1 MAKTSKKTTKTN
13 KKNKLYLKKSARW
26 TIAGLMLAT
35 AIIIALIPVQNGGVQ
50 ATTST
55 PNSTP
60 SSDGL
65 CDNNKHGIVDAKVDA
80 GDDVAEKAFPYKESF
95 TIGSTRYNV
104 IDMSGMPHEETVP
117 VPIFD
122 ITKGDQ
128 ADYKYIKKYIG
139 GGSSPYMPT
148 AGINLQNSVC
158 INLSTEFNN
167 NFSKTS
173 SDPNIYDY
181 KDGDADVINHMKAG
195 TYTYYTEQRIDRS
208 ENGQNYNYFI
218 ITEVEHEVKG
228 HNDDSTGSFVFDSDD
243 AVEGTQK
250 TKYCTKDSSASALDG
265 IKNIAFIGDDAFTGE
280 GSITSITIPDAI
292 TKIGERAFKD
302 CANITTVNIGSK
314 CESIGDEAFSGC
326 SALRNINIEDGSLNK
341 IGDCAFY
348 GCTGLTDFIFPHT
361 ASIEVGS
368 GAFAECTSLSNFDFS
383 NAGSDIKL
391 GCNVFADDTALNKIS
406 LVGLDNNTGVST
418 IKSHTST
425 GESCGTFNNCQNLE
439 YAVFPKN
446 YSESLPTGTFAGCK
460 KLGYVEFLNG
470 AASIEDEDEF
480 SDELINGRFY
490 IWGPDDECNIKNYAA
505 TVGATYRSS
514 VPPDTDIDNYEL
526 RRNGYKYDFTIGED
540 GNATITRIS
549 VYDDSIAGD
558 TLTIPH
564 TIGGFNIKS
573 IGDNACSTLSKP
585 AHVLIPDSV
594 DYIGNAAFFNMPN
607 LQDVEFVHNI
617 DPITNESIPASTN
630 MTIGNSCF
638 ANNPKLTKISLRT
651 YDNVNGTINDPVITE
666 LGDKAFFTGSDSLT
680 IHGRM
685 DPTYKPY
692 LYAINPENRVNPTQ
706 AGYITYETQIP
717 DLLVCKYDPTVDDG
731 NGGVSLISYPTYNTP
746 ATVNGANKTVQD
758 IINEYNADPMA
769 ATDIMRATKDC
780 FEKIIIPEGITTI
793 ENANSG
799 NMFKNLDGTTEVI
812 LGSVQKIPDNAFSSD
827 KDNPG
832 DLMAVTFLSDVIDT
846 GVAPF
851 ENSSNV
857 SVVSYYGDST
867 AQGYDAATPENP
879 YFWMEEGI
887 IYSYD
892 GTDTTLVECL
902 PSKGSNNDK
911 VVSPRSDITK
921 IEDNA
926 FYNCNKITEVLM
938 GECNEIETIP
948 ENCFAD
954 CDILRKVVLPESC
967 DQVMRAAFAGCR
979 DYMEVVMPSIEYDI
993 DDKAFED
1000 PSVPIKTLEPKIF
1013 SYEDSAAIKYAKR
1026 MGYDYEFLDNN
1037 IVATFY
1043 NIDGTIIESVRLTSP
1058 GTPKKPTT
1066 DPAHPSGNT
1075 KYKFIGWSP
1084 EITEISVSTAYVAQ
1098 YEDTEASSSTS
1109 GSSSSGSGSSTGS
1122 GSSSGS
1128 GSSGSGSS
1136 SSSTNKSSSSSS
1148 SSTNKSSSGSSTY
1161 NRPVVI
1167 SGAPTPVVQP
1177 GSANSSAS
1185 GGAASSSPSGSNVTT
1200 GNTNVVSTAPGLS
1213 NNGKMSATVN
1223 GSSDNY
1229 VIKLTETAE
1238 ADECAKQALSAA
1250 FGSLDNI
1257 RYMPFDIS
1265 LYDSTGTQKIS
1276 PVPEGVTVSV
1286 TMPIPDSLQVYG
1298 GNNKVASTVG
1308 GTLESIKPR
1317 FTVIDG
1323 VPCMNF
1329 TVSHLSPYVIYVD
1342 TANLTASGTLDATPK
1357 TGDPIHPKWFLC
1369 IGLTAISIFLFL
1381 KRDKD
1386 TLRAA

>member
-1 MAKTSKKTTKTN
+1 
-13 KKNKLYLKKSARW
+13 
-26 TIAGLMLAT
+26 
-35 AIIIALIPVQNGGVQ
+35 
-50 ATTST
+50 
-55 PNSTP
+55 
-60 SSDGL
+60 
-65 CDNNKHGIVDAKVDA
+65 
-80 GDDVAEKAFPYKESF
+80 
-95 TIGSTRYNV
+95 
-104 IDMSGMPHEETVP
+104 
-117 VPIFD
+117 
-122 ITKGDQ
+122 
-128 ADYKYIKKYIG
+128 
-139 GGSSPYMPT
+139 
-148 AGINLQNSVC
+148 
-158 INLSTEFNN
+158 
-167 NFSKTS
+167 
-173 SDPNIYDY
+173 
-181 KDGDADVINHMKAG
+181 
-195 TYTYYTEQRIDRS
+195 
-208 ENGQNYNYFI
+208 
-218 ITEVEHEVKG
+218 
-228 HNDDSTGSFVFDSDD
+228 
-243 AVEGTQK
+243 
-250 TKYCTKDSSASALDG
+250 
-265 IKNIAFIGDDAFTGE
+265 
-280 GSITSITIPDAI
+280 
-292 TKIGERAFKD
+292 
-302 CANITTVNIGSK
+302 
-314 CESIGDEAFSGC
+314 
-326 SALRNINIEDGSLNK
+326 
-341 IGDCAFY
+341 
-348 GCTGLTDFIFPHT
+348 
-361 ASIEVGS
+361 
-368 GAFAECTSLSNFDFS
+368 
-383 NAGSDIKL
+383 
-391 GCNVFADDTALNKIS
+391 
-406 LVGLDNNTGVST
+406 
-418 IKSHTST
+418 
-425 GESCGTFNNCQNLE
+425 
-439 YAVFPKN
+439 
-446 YSESLPTGTFAGCK
+446 
-460 KLGYVEFLNG
+460 
-470 AASIEDEDEF
+470 
-480 SDELINGRFY
+480 
-490 IWGPDDECNIKNYAA
+490 
-505 TVGATYRSS
+505 
-514 VPPDTDIDNYEL
+514 
-526 RRNGYKYDFTIGED
+526 
-540 GNATITRIS
+540 
-549 VYDDSIAGD
+549 
-558 TLTIPH
+558 
-564 TIGGFNIKS
+564 
-573 IGDNACSTLSKP
+573 
-585 AHVLIPDSV
+585 
-594 DYIGNAAFFNMPN
+594 
-607 LQDVEFVHNI
+607 
-617 DPITNESIPASTN
+617 

-731 NGGVSLISYPTYNTP
+731 NGGVSLISYPTYNTQ

-954 CDILRKVVLPESC
+954 CDNLRKVVLPESC

-993 DDKAFED
+993 DDKAFND
-1000 PSVPIKTLEPKIF
+1000 PSVSLETLEPKIF

>member
-1 MAKTSKKTTKTN
+1 
-13 KKNKLYLKKSARW
+13 
-26 TIAGLMLAT
+26 
-35 AIIIALIPVQNGGVQ
+35 
-50 ATTST
+50 
-55 PNSTP
+55 
-60 SSDGL
+60 
-65 CDNNKHGIVDAKVDA
+65 
-80 GDDVAEKAFPYKESF
+80 
-95 TIGSTRYNV
+95 
-104 IDMSGMPHEETVP
+104 
-117 VPIFD
+117 
-122 ITKGDQ
+122 
-128 ADYKYIKKYIG
+128 
-139 GGSSPYMPT
+139 
-148 AGINLQNSVC
+148 
-158 INLSTEFNN
+158 
-167 NFSKTS
+167 
-173 SDPNIYDY
+173 
-181 KDGDADVINHMKAG
+181 
-195 TYTYYTEQRIDRS
+195 
-208 ENGQNYNYFI
+208 
-218 ITEVEHEVKG
+218 
-228 HNDDSTGSFVFDSDD
+228 
-243 AVEGTQK
+243 
-250 TKYCTKDSSASALDG
+250 
-265 IKNIAFIGDDAFTGE
+265 
-280 GSITSITIPDAI
+280 
-292 TKIGERAFKD
+292 
-302 CANITTVNIGSK
+302 
-314 CESIGDEAFSGC
+314 
-326 SALRNINIEDGSLNK
+326 
-341 IGDCAFY
+341 
-348 GCTGLTDFIFPHT
+348 
-361 ASIEVGS
+361 
-368 GAFAECTSLSNFDFS
+368 
-383 NAGSDIKL
+383 
-391 GCNVFADDTALNKIS
+391 
-406 LVGLDNNTGVST
+406 
-418 IKSHTST
+418 
-425 GESCGTFNNCQNLE
+425 
-439 YAVFPKN
+439 
-446 YSESLPTGTFAGCK
+446 
-460 KLGYVEFLNG
+460 
-470 AASIEDEDEF
+470 
-480 SDELINGRFY
+480 
-490 IWGPDDECNIKNYAA
+490 
-505 TVGATYRSS
+505 
-514 VPPDTDIDNYEL
+514 
-526 RRNGYKYDFTIGED
+526 
-540 GNATITRIS
+540 
-549 VYDDSIAGD
+549 
-558 TLTIPH
+558 
-564 TIGGFNIKS
+564 
-573 IGDNACSTLSKP
+573 
-585 AHVLIPDSV
+585 
-594 DYIGNAAFFNMPN
+594 MPN

-717 DLLVCKYDPTVDDG
+717 DLLVCKYDPTVDGG
-731 NGGVSLISYPTYNTP
+731 NGGVSLISYPTYDTP
-746 ATVNGANKTVQD
+746 ATVNGANKTVQE

-954 CDILRKVVLPESC
+954 CDNLRKVVLPESC

-993 DDKAFED
+993 DDKAFND
-1000 PSVPIKTLEPKIF
+1000 PSVSLETLEPKIF

-1026 MGYDYEFLDNN
+1026 MGYDYELLDNN

-1066 DPAHPSGNT
+1066 DPVHPSGNT

-1128 GSSGSGSS
+1128 GSNGSGSS

>member
-13 KKNKLYLKKSARW
+13 KKNKLYLKKNARW

-55 PNSTP
+55 PNATP
-60 SSDGL
+60 SPSDL
-65 CDNNKHGIVDAKVDA
+65 CDKHGLVEAKVDA
-80 GDDVAEKAFPYKESF
+80 GSGDAKIAFPYKDSF
-95 TIGSTRYNV
+95 PIGSIRYNV
-104 IDMSGMPHEETVP
+104 IDMSGMPNNETVP
-117 VPIFD
+117 VPIFE
-122 ITKGDQ
+122 ITKGSQ
-128 ADYKYIKKYIG
+128 GEDYNYIKKYIG
-139 GGSSPYMPT
+139 GGANPYMPT

-158 INLSTEFNN
+158 INLSEDYNDIFNP
-167 NFSKTS
+167 TS
-173 SDPNIYDY
+173 DDASIYDY
-181 KDGDADVINHMKAG
+181 KDGNADVINLKKAG
-195 TYTYYTEQRIDRS
+195 TYKYYTEKHMIGN
-208 ENGQNYNYFI
+208 ENGRNYSYFI
-218 ITEVEHEVKG
+218 ITEEEHEVKG
-228 HNDDSTGSFVFDSDD
+228 NTDESGNFFDATDTAIEGSK
-243 AVEGTQK
+243 K
-250 TKYCTKDSSASALDG
+250 TYYCTKDTASDSTDG
-265 IKNIAFIGDDAFTGE
+265 IKHIAFIGDGAFENE
-280 GSITSITIPDAI
+280 GSITSIIIPNAI
-292 TKIGERAFKD
+292 TKIGERAFKN
-302 CANITTVNIGSK
+302 CANISTVTIGSK
-314 CESIGDEAFSGC
+314 CEVIGDEAFSGC
-326 SALRNINIEDGSLNK
+326 SALRNISIENGNLTQ

-361 ASIEVGS
+361 PPINVGS
-368 GAFAECTSLSNFDFS
+368 GAFAKCTSLSNFDFS

-406 LVGLDNNTGVST
+406 LVGSDNNNGVST
-418 IKSHTST
+418 INKHTSST
-425 GESCGTFNNCQNLE
+425 DDSCGIFNNCQNLE
-439 YAVFPKN
+439 YAVFPQS
-446 YSESLPTGTFAGCK
+446 YSESLPKGTFAGCK

-470 AASIEDEDEF
+470 AASIEDQDEF

-490 IWGPDDECNIKNYAA
+490 IWGPDEECNIKDYAA

-514 VPPDTDIDNYEL
+514 VPPDTNIDNYEL

-540 GNATITRIS
+540 GNATITKIS
-549 VYDDSIAGD
+549 VYNESVAGD

-573 IGDNACSTLSKP
+573 IGDNACSTLLKP

-607 LQDVEFVHNI
+607 LKDVEFVHNI

-638 ANNPKLTKISLRT
+638 ANNPNLTKISLRT

-731 NGGVSLISYPTYNTP
+731 NGGVSLISYPTYDTP
-746 ATVNGANKTVQD
+746 ATVNGTNKTVQD

-812 LGSVQKIPDNAFSSD
+812 LGSVQKIPDKAFSSD

-832 DLMAVTFLSDVIDT
+832 DLIAVTFLSDVIDT

-902 PSKGSNNDK
+902 PSKGNNNDRT
-911 VVSPRSDITK
+911 VTPRSDITK
-921 IEDNA
+921 IEDKA
-926 FYNCNKITEVLM
+926 FYNCNEIKNVIME
-938 GECNEIETIP
+938 ECNSIETIP
-948 ENCFAD
+948 EYCFAD
-954 CDILRKVVLPESC
+954 CDKLKNVILPESC
-967 DQVMRAAFAGCR
+967 YQVMRGAFAGCYETI
-979 DYMEVVMPSIEYDI
+979 DVYMPSIEYDI
-993 DDKAFED
+993 DDKAFND
-1000 PSVPIKTLEPKIF
+1000 PSLQLHTVTPTIH
-1013 SYEDSAAIKYAKR
+1013 SYKDSAAVRYAKR
-1026 MGYDYEFLDNN
+1026 MGYDWEPLDDN

-1066 DPAHPSGNT
+1066 DPVHPSGNT

>member
-1 MAKTSKKTTKTN
+1 
-13 KKNKLYLKKSARW
+13 
-26 TIAGLMLAT
+26 
-35 AIIIALIPVQNGGVQ
+35 
-50 ATTST
+50 
-55 PNSTP
+55 
-60 SSDGL
+60 
-65 CDNNKHGIVDAKVDA
+65 
-80 GDDVAEKAFPYKESF
+80 
-95 TIGSTRYNV
+95 
-104 IDMSGMPHEETVP
+104 
-117 VPIFD
+117 
-122 ITKGDQ
+122 
-128 ADYKYIKKYIG
+128 
-139 GGSSPYMPT
+139 MPT

-158 INLSTEFNN
+158 INLSETYNSNFTATSYDTSIYEHTE
-167 NFSKTS
+167 
-173 SDPNIYDY
+173 
-181 KDGDADVINHMKAG
+181 GEADVISKNRAG
-195 TYTYYTEQRIDRS
+195 TYTYYTEKLM
-208 ENGQNYNYFI
+208 NGSVDGKTYKYFI
-218 ITEVEHEVKG
+218 ITEEKHEVKG
-228 HNDDSTGSFVFDSDD
+228 NTDESGNLIDPTDTVI
-243 AVEGTQK
+243 EKK
-250 TKYCTKDSSASALDG
+250 TYYCTKDSDSDSTDG
-265 IKNIAFIGDDAFTGE
+265 IKHIAFIGDGAFENE
-280 GSITSITIPDAI
+280 GSITSIIIPDAI
-292 TKIGERAFKD
+292 TKIGERAFKN
-302 CANITTVNIGSK
+302 CANISTVTIGSK

-348 GCTGLTDFIFPHT
+348 GCTGLTDFKFPHT
-361 ASIEVGS
+361 AAIDVGS

-406 LVGLDNNTGVST
+406 LVGRDNNNGVSN
-418 IKSHTST
+418 IESHSSLT

-446 YSESLPTGTFAGCK
+446 YSESLPKGTFAGCK

-470 AASIEDEDEF
+470 DASIEDPNEF

-490 IWGPDDECNIKNYAA
+490 IWGPDEECNIKDYAA

-514 VPPDTDIDNYEL
+514 VPPDTNIDNYEL

-540 GNATITRIS
+540 GNATITQIS
-549 VYDDSIAGD
+549 VYDSNADD

-573 IGDNACSTLSKP
+573 IGDNACSTLSNPK
-585 AHVLIPDSV
+585 HVLIPDSV
-594 DYIGNAAFFNMPN
+594 DYIGNAAFFNMPY

-617 DPITNESIPASTN
+617 DPITNESIPASSN
-630 MTIGNSCF
+630 MSIGNNCF

-666 LGDKAFFTGSDSLT
+666 LGDKAFFTGSDLLT

-685 DPTYKPY
+685 DPAYKPY

-717 DLLVCKYDPTVDDG
+717 DLLVCKYDPTVDGG

-746 ATVNGANKTVQD
+746 ATVNGTITTVKD
-758 IINEYNADPMA
+758 IIDNYNADPMA

-812 LGSVQKIPDNAFSSD
+812 LGSVQKIPDKAFSSD

-879 YFWMEEGI
+879 YFWMEDGI

-911 VVSPRSDITK
+911 VVTPRSDITQ

-938 GECNEIETIP
+938 GECNGIETIP

-954 CDILRKVVLPESC
+954 CDNLRKIVLPESC
-967 DQVMRAAFAGCR
+967 DQVMRGAFAGCR

-1026 MGYDYEFLDNN
+1026 MGYDYELLDNN

-1066 DPAHPSGNT
+1066 DPVHPSGNT

>member
-13 KKNKLYLKKSARW
+13 KKNKLYLKKNARW

-35 AIIIALIPVQNGGVQ
+35 AIIIALIPVQNGGVH

-55 PNSTP
+55 PNVIPST
-60 SSDGL
+60 SDL
-65 CDNNKHGIVDAKVDA
+65 CDNHGLVDAKVYA
-80 GDDVAEKAFPYKESF
+80 GSDDVQKAFPFKESF

-122 ITKGDQ
+122 ITKGTQ

-139 GGSSPYMPT
+139 GGASPYMPT
-148 AGINLQNSVC
+148 AGINLQHSVC

-167 NFSKTS
+167 NFSMTS
-173 SDPNIYDY
+173 SDPNIYEH

-195 TYTYYTEQRIDRS
+195 RYTYYTEQRIERS

-326 SALRNINIEDGSLNK
+326 SALRNINIEDGSLQQ

-348 GCTGLTDFIFPHT
+348 GCTGLTDFKFPHT

-418 IKSHTST
+418 IKSHTLT
-425 GESCGTFNNCQNLE
+425 RESCGTFNNCQNLE

-446 YSESLPTGTFAGCK
+446 YSESLPKGTFAGCK

-470 AASIEDEDEF
+470 DASIEDQYEF

-490 IWGPDDECNIKNYAA
+490 IWGPDEECSIKDYAA

-514 VPPDTDIDNYEL
+514 VPPDTNIDNYEL

-607 LQDVEFVHNI
+607 LKDVEFVHNI

-731 NGGVSLISYPTYNTP
+731 NGGVSLISYPTYNTQ
-746 ATVNGANKTVQD
+746 ATVNGTNKTVQD

-954 CDILRKVVLPESC
+954 CDNLRKVVLPESC

-1026 MGYDYEFLDNN
+1026 MGYDYELLDNN

-1058 GTPKKPTT
+1058 GTPKKPET
-1066 DPAHPSGNT
+1066 DPVHPSGNA

-1128 GSSGSGSS
+1128 GSNGSGSS

-1148 SSTNKSSSGSSTY
+1148 SSTTKSSSGSSTY

-1357 TGDPIHPKWFLC
+1357 TADPIHPKWFLC

>member
-35 AIIIALIPVQNGGVQ
+35 AIIIALIPVQNGGVH

-55 PNSTP
+55 PNVIPST
-60 SSDGL
+60 SDL
-65 CDNNKHGIVDAKVDA
+65 CDNHGLVDAKVYA
-80 GDDVAEKAFPYKESF
+80 GSDDVQKAFPFKESF

-122 ITKGDQ
+122 ITKGTQ

-139 GGSSPYMPT
+139 GGASPYMPT
-148 AGINLQNSVC
+148 AGINLQHSVC

-167 NFSKTS
+167 NFSMTS
-173 SDPNIYDY
+173 SDPNIYEH

-195 TYTYYTEQRIDRS
+195 RYTYYTEQRIERS

-326 SALRNINIEDGSLNK
+326 SALRNINIEDGSLQQ

-348 GCTGLTDFIFPHT
+348 GCTGLTDFKFPHT

-418 IKSHTST
+418 IKSHTLT
-425 GESCGTFNNCQNLE
+425 RESCGTFNNCQNLE

-446 YSESLPTGTFAGCK
+446 YSESLPKGTFAGCK

-470 AASIEDEDEF
+470 DASIEDQYEF

-490 IWGPDDECNIKNYAA
+490 IWGPDEECSIKDYAA

-514 VPPDTDIDNYEL
+514 VPPDTNIDNYEL

-607 LQDVEFVHNI
+607 LKDVEFVHNI

-731 NGGVSLISYPTYNTP
+731 NGGVSLISYPTYNTQ
-746 ATVNGANKTVQD
+746 ATVNGTNKTVQD

-954 CDILRKVVLPESC
+954 CDNLRKVVLPESC

-1026 MGYDYEFLDNN
+1026 MGYDYELLDNN

-1058 GTPKKPTT
+1058 GTPKKPET
-1066 DPAHPSGNT
+1066 DPVHPSGNA

-1128 GSSGSGSS
+1128 GSNGSGSS

-1357 TGDPIHPKWFLC
+1357 TADPIHPKWFLC

>member
-13 KKNKLYLKKSARW
+13 KKNKLYLKKNARW

-35 AIIIALIPVQNGGVQ
+35 AIIIALIPVQNGGVH

-55 PNSTP
+55 PNVIPST
-60 SSDGL
+60 SDL
-65 CDNNKHGIVDAKVDA
+65 CDNHGLVDAKVYA
-80 GDDVAEKAFPYKESF
+80 GSDDVQKAFPFKESF

-122 ITKGDQ
+122 ITKGTQ

-139 GGSSPYMPT
+139 GGASPYMPT
-148 AGINLQNSVC
+148 AGINLQHSVC

-167 NFSKTS
+167 NFSMTS
-173 SDPNIYDY
+173 SDPNIYEH

-195 TYTYYTEQRIDRS
+195 RYTYYTEQRIERS

-243 AVEGTQK
+243 TVEGTQK

-348 GCTGLTDFIFPHT
+348 GCTGLTDFKFPHT
-361 ASIEVGS
+361 AAIDVGS

-406 LVGLDNNTGVST
+406 LVGRDNNTGVST

-425 GESCGTFNNCQNLE
+425 GGSCGTFNNCQNLE
-439 YAVFPKN
+439 YAVFPNN
-446 YSESLPTGTFAGCK
+446 YKDNLPTGTFAGCK

-470 AASIEDEDEF
+470 AASIEDPDEF

-585 AHVLIPDSV
+585 AHVLVPDSV

-731 NGGVSLISYPTYNTP
+731 NGGVSLISYPTYNTQ
-746 ATVNGANKTVQD
+746 ATVNGTNKTVQD

-812 LGSVQKIPDNAFSSD
+812 LGSVQKIPDKAFSSD

-867 AQGYDAATPENP
+867 TQGYDAATPENP

-954 CDILRKVVLPESC
+954 CDNLRKVVLPESC

-993 DDKAFED
+993 DDKAFND
-1000 PSVPIKTLEPKIF
+1000 PSVSLETLEPKIF

>member
-1 MAKTSKKTTKTN
+1 
-13 KKNKLYLKKSARW
+13 
-26 TIAGLMLAT
+26 
-35 AIIIALIPVQNGGVQ
+35 
-50 ATTST
+50 
-55 PNSTP
+55 
-60 SSDGL
+60 
-65 CDNNKHGIVDAKVDA
+65 
-80 GDDVAEKAFPYKESF
+80 
-95 TIGSTRYNV
+95 
-104 IDMSGMPHEETVP
+104 
-117 VPIFD
+117 
-122 ITKGDQ
+122 
-128 ADYKYIKKYIG
+128 
-139 GGSSPYMPT
+139 
-148 AGINLQNSVC
+148 
-158 INLSTEFNN
+158 
-167 NFSKTS
+167 
-173 SDPNIYDY
+173 
-181 KDGDADVINHMKAG
+181 
-195 TYTYYTEQRIDRS
+195 
-208 ENGQNYNYFI
+208 
-218 ITEVEHEVKG
+218 
-228 HNDDSTGSFVFDSDD
+228 
-243 AVEGTQK
+243 
-250 TKYCTKDSSASALDG
+250 
-265 IKNIAFIGDDAFTGE
+265 
-280 GSITSITIPDAI
+280 
-292 TKIGERAFKD
+292 
-302 CANITTVNIGSK
+302 
-314 CESIGDEAFSGC
+314 
-326 SALRNINIEDGSLNK
+326 
-341 IGDCAFY
+341 
-348 GCTGLTDFIFPHT
+348 
-361 ASIEVGS
+361 
-368 GAFAECTSLSNFDFS
+368 
-383 NAGSDIKL
+383 
-391 GCNVFADDTALNKIS
+391 
-406 LVGLDNNTGVST
+406 
-418 IKSHTST
+418 
-425 GESCGTFNNCQNLE
+425 
-439 YAVFPKN
+439 
-446 YSESLPTGTFAGCK
+446 
-460 KLGYVEFLNG
+460 
-470 AASIEDEDEF
+470 
-480 SDELINGRFY
+480 
-490 IWGPDDECNIKNYAA
+490 
-505 TVGATYRSS
+505 
-514 VPPDTDIDNYEL
+514 
-526 RRNGYKYDFTIGED
+526 
-540 GNATITRIS
+540 
-549 VYDDSIAGD
+549 
-558 TLTIPH
+558 
-564 TIGGFNIKS
+564 
-573 IGDNACSTLSKP
+573 
-585 AHVLIPDSV
+585 
-594 DYIGNAAFFNMPN
+594 
-607 LQDVEFVHNI
+607 
-617 DPITNESIPASTN
+617 
-630 MTIGNSCF
+630 
-638 ANNPKLTKISLRT
+638 
-651 YDNVNGTINDPVITE
+651 
-666 LGDKAFFTGSDSLT
+666 
-680 IHGRM
+680 
-685 DPTYKPY
+685 
-692 LYAINPENRVNPTQ
+692 
-706 AGYITYETQIP
+706 
-717 DLLVCKYDPTVDDG
+717 
-731 NGGVSLISYPTYNTP
+731 
-746 ATVNGANKTVQD
+746 
-758 IINEYNADPMA
+758 
-769 ATDIMRATKDC
+769 
-780 FEKIIIPEGITTI
+780 
-793 ENANSG
+793 
-799 NMFKNLDGTTEVI
+799 
-812 LGSVQKIPDNAFSSD
+812 
-827 KDNPG
+827 
-832 DLMAVTFLSDVIDT
+832 MAVTFLSDVIDT

-851 ENSSNV
+851 ENSIKV

-954 CDILRKVVLPESC
+954 CDNLRKVVLPESC

-1026 MGYDYEFLDNN
+1026 MGYDYELLDNN

-1066 DPAHPSGNT
+1066 DPVHPSGNT

-1308 GTLESIKPR
+1308 GTLESIKTR

>member
-13 KKNKLYLKKSARW
+13 KKNKLYLKKNARW

-55 PNSTP
+55 PNVTP
-60 SSDGL
+60 SSDDL
-65 CDNNKHGIVDAKVDA
+65 CDINKHGIVEAKVDA
-80 GDDVAEKAFPYKESF
+80 GNGVVQKAFPFKESF
-95 TIGSTRYNV
+95 KIGSITYNV

-117 VPIFD
+117 VPIFE

-128 ADYKYIKKYIG
+128 DDYKYIKKYIG
-139 GGSSPYMPT
+139 GGTSPYLPT
-148 AGINLQNSVC
+148 SGINLQNSVC
-158 INLSTEFNN
+158 INLSTDYNN
-167 NFSKTS
+167 NFIQT
-173 SDPNIYDY
+173 SDPNIYEY
-181 KDGDADVINHMKAG
+181 KYGDADVKDHNKAG
-195 TYTYYTEQRIDRS
+195 RYTYYTEQRIDRT
-208 ENGQNYNYFI
+208 ENGQNYSYFI

-228 HNDDSTGSFVFDSDD
+228 HNDESGNFVFDSDD

-250 TKYCTKDSSASALDG
+250 TKYCTKDSSANALDG
-265 IKNIAFIGDDAFTGE
+265 IKDILFIGDDAFKGE
-280 GSITSITIPDAI
+280 GSITSITIPAAI

-302 CANITTVNIGSK
+302 CANISTVNIGSQ
-314 CESIGDEAFSGC
+314 CVTIGDEAFSGC

-348 GCTGLTDFIFPHT
+348 GCTGLTDFKFPHT
-361 ASIEVGS
+361 AAIDVGS

-406 LVGLDNNTGVST
+406 LVGSDNNNGVST
-418 IKSHTST
+418 INKHTSST
-425 GESCGTFNNCQNLE
+425 DDFCGIFNNCQNLE
-439 YAVFPKN
+439 YAVFPQS
-446 YSESLPTGTFAGCK
+446 YSESLPKGTFAGCK

-490 IWGPDDECNIKNYAA
+490 IWGPDEECNIKDYAA

-514 VPPDTDIDNYEL
+514 VPPDTNIDNYEL

-549 VYDDSIAGD
+549 VYDLNADD

-573 IGDNACSTLSKP
+573 IGDNACSTLEKP

-594 DYIGNAAFFNMPN
+594 DYIGNAAFFNMPY

-630 MTIGNSCF
+630 MTIGNNCF

-717 DLLVCKYDPTVDDG
+717 DLLVCKYDPTVDGG
-731 NGGVSLISYPTYNTP
+731 NGGVSLISYPTYDTP
-746 ATVNGANKTVQD
+746 ATVNGTNKTVQE

-812 LGSVQKIPDNAFSSD
+812 LGSVQKIPDNAFSSY

-921 IEDNA
+921 IENNA

-954 CDILRKVVLPESC
+954 CDNLRKVVLPESC

-993 DDKAFED
+993 DDKAFND
-1000 PSVPIKTLEPKIF
+1000 PSVSLETLEPKIF

-1026 MGYDYEFLDNN
+1026 MGYDYELLDNN

-1066 DPAHPSGNT
+1066 DPVHPSGNT

>member
-1 MAKTSKKTTKTN
+1 
-13 KKNKLYLKKSARW
+13 
-26 TIAGLMLAT
+26 
-35 AIIIALIPVQNGGVQ
+35 
-50 ATTST
+50 
-55 PNSTP
+55 
-60 SSDGL
+60 
-65 CDNNKHGIVDAKVDA
+65 
-80 GDDVAEKAFPYKESF
+80 
-95 TIGSTRYNV
+95 
-104 IDMSGMPHEETVP
+104 
-117 VPIFD
+117 
-122 ITKGDQ
+122 
-128 ADYKYIKKYIG
+128 
-139 GGSSPYMPT
+139 
-148 AGINLQNSVC
+148 
-158 INLSTEFNN
+158 
-167 NFSKTS
+167 
-173 SDPNIYDY
+173 
-181 KDGDADVINHMKAG
+181 
-195 TYTYYTEQRIDRS
+195 
-208 ENGQNYNYFI
+208 
-218 ITEVEHEVKG
+218 
-228 HNDDSTGSFVFDSDD
+228 
-243 AVEGTQK
+243 
-250 TKYCTKDSSASALDG
+250 
-265 IKNIAFIGDDAFTGE
+265 
-280 GSITSITIPDAI
+280 
-292 TKIGERAFKD
+292 
-302 CANITTVNIGSK
+302 
-314 CESIGDEAFSGC
+314 
-326 SALRNINIEDGSLNK
+326 
-341 IGDCAFY
+341 
-348 GCTGLTDFIFPHT
+348 
-361 ASIEVGS
+361 
-368 GAFAECTSLSNFDFS
+368 
-383 NAGSDIKL
+383 
-391 GCNVFADDTALNKIS
+391 
-406 LVGLDNNTGVST
+406 
-418 IKSHTST
+418 
-425 GESCGTFNNCQNLE
+425 
-439 YAVFPKN
+439 
-446 YSESLPTGTFAGCK
+446 
-460 KLGYVEFLNG
+460 
-470 AASIEDEDEF
+470 
-480 SDELINGRFY
+480 
-490 IWGPDDECNIKNYAA
+490 
-505 TVGATYRSS
+505 
-514 VPPDTDIDNYEL
+514 
-526 RRNGYKYDFTIGED
+526 
-540 GNATITRIS
+540 
-549 VYDDSIAGD
+549 
-558 TLTIPH
+558 
-564 TIGGFNIKS
+564 
-573 IGDNACSTLSKP
+573 
-585 AHVLIPDSV
+585 
-594 DYIGNAAFFNMPN
+594 
-607 LQDVEFVHNI
+607 
-617 DPITNESIPASTN
+617 
-630 MTIGNSCF
+630 
-638 ANNPKLTKISLRT
+638 
-651 YDNVNGTINDPVITE
+651 
-666 LGDKAFFTGSDSLT
+666 
-680 IHGRM
+680 
-685 DPTYKPY
+685 
-692 LYAINPENRVNPTQ
+692 
-706 AGYITYETQIP
+706 
-717 DLLVCKYDPTVDDG
+717 
-731 NGGVSLISYPTYNTP
+731 
-746 ATVNGANKTVQD
+746 
-758 IINEYNADPMA
+758 
-769 ATDIMRATKDC
+769 
-780 FEKIIIPEGITTI
+780 
-793 ENANSG
+793 
-799 NMFKNLDGTTEVI
+799 
-812 LGSVQKIPDNAFSSD
+812 
-827 KDNPG
+827 
-832 DLMAVTFLSDVIDT
+832 MAVTFLSDVIDT

-954 CDILRKVVLPESC
+954 CDNLRKVVLPESC

-993 DDKAFED
+993 DDKAFND
-1000 PSVPIKTLEPKIF
+1000 PSVSLETLEPKIF

-1026 MGYDYEFLDNN
+1026 MGYDYELLDNN

-1058 GTPKKPTT
+1058 GTPKKPET
-1066 DPAHPSGNT
+1066 DPVHPSGNT

>member
-1 MAKTSKKTTKTN
+1 MAKTSRKTIKPN

-55 PNSTP
+55 PNVIP
-60 SSDGL
+60 SSSDL
-65 CDNNKHGIVDAKVDA
+65 CDKHGLVDAKVYAGSDDA
-80 GDDVAEKAFPYKESF
+80 KKAFPYKESF
-95 TIGSTRYNV
+95 SIGSTSYNE
-104 IDMSGMPHEETVP
+104 IEMLGMPHNETVP

-122 ITKGDQ
+122 ITKGTE

-139 GGSSPYMPT
+139 GGTSPYLPT
-148 AGINLQNSVC
+148 SGINLQNSVC
-158 INLSTEFNN
+158 INMSNDLNPIFTP
-167 NFSKTS
+167 S
-173 SDPNIYDY
+173 SVPDISEY
-181 KDGDADVINHMKAG
+181 KEGEAEVIAGNKAG
-195 TYTYYTEQRIDRS
+195 TYKYYTEQLINGS
-208 ENGQNYNYFI
+208 ENGQAYNYFI
-218 ITEVEHEVKG
+218 ITEVVREVKG
-228 HNDDSTGSFVFDSDD
+228 YIDEATGIFICTSDD
-243 AVEGTQK
+243 PVDGTHK
-250 TKYCTKDSSASALDG
+250 TKYCTKNSSASERDG
-265 IKNIAFIGDDAFTGE
+265 IKDIAFIGDDAFKGE
-280 GSITSITIPDAI
+280 GSITSITIPEAI

-302 CANITTVNIGSK
+302 CANISTVNIGSE
-314 CESIGDEAFSGC
+314 CETIGDEAFSGC
-326 SALRNINIEDGSLNK
+326 SALRNINIEDGSLQQ

-348 GCTGLTDFIFPHT
+348 GCTGLTEFRFPHT

-391 GCNVFADDTALNKIS
+391 GCNVFADDSALNKIS
-406 LVGLDNNTGVST
+406 LVGLDNNNGVSN
-418 IKSHTST
+418 IESHPSLT
-425 GESCGTFNNCQNLE
+425 GEACGTFNNCQNLE

-446 YSESLPTGTFAGCK
+446 YSESLPKGTFAGCK
-460 KLGYVEFLNG
+460 KIGYVEFLNG

-594 DYIGNAAFFNMPN
+594 DYIGNATFFNMPN

-638 ANNPKLTKISLRT
+638 ANNPNLTKISLRT

-731 NGGVSLISYPTYNTP
+731 NGGVSLISYPTYDTP
-746 ATVNGANKTVQD
+746 ATVNGTNKTVQD

-812 LGSVQKIPDNAFSSD
+812 LGSVQKIPDKAFSSD

-832 DLMAVTFLSDVIDT
+832 DLIAVTFLSDVIDT

-902 PSKGSNNDK
+902 PSKGNNNDRT
-911 VVSPRSDITK
+911 VTPRSDITK
-921 IEDNA
+921 IEDKA
-926 FYNCNKITEVLM
+926 FYNCNEIKNVIME
-938 GECNEIETIP
+938 ECNSIETIP
-948 ENCFAD
+948 EYCFAD
-954 CDILRKVVLPESC
+954 CDKLKNVILPESC
-967 DQVMRAAFAGCR
+967 YQVMRGAFAGCYETI
-979 DYMEVVMPSIEYDI
+979 DVYMPSIEYDI
-993 DDKAFED
+993 DDKAFND
-1000 PSVPIKTLEPKIF
+1000 PSLQLHTVTPTIH
-1013 SYEDSAAIKYAKR
+1013 SYKDSAAVRYAKR
-1026 MGYDYEFLDNN
+1026 MGYDWEPLDDN

-1066 DPAHPSGNT
+1066 DPVHPSGNT

-1122 GSSSGS
+1122 GSSSGL

-1136 SSSTNKSSSSSS
+1136 SNSTNKSSSSSS

>member
-1 MAKTSKKTTKTN
+1 
-13 KKNKLYLKKSARW
+13 
-26 TIAGLMLAT
+26 
-35 AIIIALIPVQNGGVQ
+35 
-50 ATTST
+50 
-55 PNSTP
+55 
-60 SSDGL
+60 
-65 CDNNKHGIVDAKVDA
+65 
-80 GDDVAEKAFPYKESF
+80 
-95 TIGSTRYNV
+95 
-104 IDMSGMPHEETVP
+104 
-117 VPIFD
+117 
-122 ITKGDQ
+122 
-128 ADYKYIKKYIG
+128 
-139 GGSSPYMPT
+139 
-148 AGINLQNSVC
+148 
-158 INLSTEFNN
+158 
-167 NFSKTS
+167 
-173 SDPNIYDY
+173 
-181 KDGDADVINHMKAG
+181 
-195 TYTYYTEQRIDRS
+195 
-208 ENGQNYNYFI
+208 
-218 ITEVEHEVKG
+218 
-228 HNDDSTGSFVFDSDD
+228 
-243 AVEGTQK
+243 
-250 TKYCTKDSSASALDG
+250 
-265 IKNIAFIGDDAFTGE
+265 
-280 GSITSITIPDAI
+280 
-292 TKIGERAFKD
+292 
-302 CANITTVNIGSK
+302 
-314 CESIGDEAFSGC
+314 
-326 SALRNINIEDGSLNK
+326 
-341 IGDCAFY
+341 
-348 GCTGLTDFIFPHT
+348 
-361 ASIEVGS
+361 
-368 GAFAECTSLSNFDFS
+368 
-383 NAGSDIKL
+383 
-391 GCNVFADDTALNKIS
+391 
-406 LVGLDNNTGVST
+406 
-418 IKSHTST
+418 
-425 GESCGTFNNCQNLE
+425 
-439 YAVFPKN
+439 
-446 YSESLPTGTFAGCK
+446 
-460 KLGYVEFLNG
+460 
-470 AASIEDEDEF
+470 
-480 SDELINGRFY
+480 
-490 IWGPDDECNIKNYAA
+490 
-505 TVGATYRSS
+505 
-514 VPPDTDIDNYEL
+514 
-526 RRNGYKYDFTIGED
+526 
-540 GNATITRIS
+540 
-549 VYDDSIAGD
+549 
-558 TLTIPH
+558 H
-564 TIGGFNIKS
+564 TIGGFNIKGV
-573 IGDNACSTLSKP
+573 GDNACSTLSKP
-585 AHVLIPDSV
+585 EHVIIPDSV

-617 DPITNESIPASTN
+617 DPVTNESIPASSN

-717 DLLVCKYDPTVDDG
+717 DLLVCKYDPTVDGG
-731 NGGVSLISYPTYNTP
+731 NGGVSLISYPTYDTP
-746 ATVNGANKTVQD
+746 ATVNGANKTVQE

-812 LGSVQKIPDNAFSSD
+812 LGSVQKIPDKAFSSD

-926 FYNCNKITEVLM
+926 FYNCNQITEVLM

-954 CDILRKVVLPESC
+954 CDNLRKVVLPESC

-993 DDKAFED
+993 DDKAFND
-1000 PSVPIKTLEPKIF
+1000 PSVSLETLEPKIF

-1026 MGYDYEFLDNN
+1026 MGYDYELLDNN

-1066 DPAHPSGNT
+1066 DPVHPSGNA

-1136 SSSTNKSSSSSS
+1136 SSSTNKSPSS
-1148 SSTNKSSSGSSTY
+1148 SSTNKSSSGSSSY

>member
-1 MAKTSKKTTKTN
+1 
-13 KKNKLYLKKSARW
+13 
-26 TIAGLMLAT
+26 
-35 AIIIALIPVQNGGVQ
+35 
-50 ATTST
+50 
-55 PNSTP
+55 
-60 SSDGL
+60 
-65 CDNNKHGIVDAKVDA
+65 
-80 GDDVAEKAFPYKESF
+80 
-95 TIGSTRYNV
+95 
-104 IDMSGMPHEETVP
+104 
-117 VPIFD
+117 
-122 ITKGDQ
+122 
-128 ADYKYIKKYIG
+128 
-139 GGSSPYMPT
+139 
-148 AGINLQNSVC
+148 
-158 INLSTEFNN
+158 
-167 NFSKTS
+167 
-173 SDPNIYDY
+173 
-181 KDGDADVINHMKAG
+181 
-195 TYTYYTEQRIDRS
+195 
-208 ENGQNYNYFI
+208 
-218 ITEVEHEVKG
+218 
-228 HNDDSTGSFVFDSDD
+228 
-243 AVEGTQK
+243 
-250 TKYCTKDSSASALDG
+250 
-265 IKNIAFIGDDAFTGE
+265 
-280 GSITSITIPDAI
+280 
-292 TKIGERAFKD
+292 
-302 CANITTVNIGSK
+302 
-314 CESIGDEAFSGC
+314 
-326 SALRNINIEDGSLNK
+326 
-341 IGDCAFY
+341 
-348 GCTGLTDFIFPHT
+348 
-361 ASIEVGS
+361 
-368 GAFAECTSLSNFDFS
+368 
-383 NAGSDIKL
+383 
-391 GCNVFADDTALNKIS
+391 
-406 LVGLDNNTGVST
+406 
-418 IKSHTST
+418 
-425 GESCGTFNNCQNLE
+425 
-439 YAVFPKN
+439 
-446 YSESLPTGTFAGCK
+446 
-460 KLGYVEFLNG
+460 
-470 AASIEDEDEF
+470 
-480 SDELINGRFY
+480 
-490 IWGPDDECNIKNYAA
+490 
-505 TVGATYRSS
+505 
-514 VPPDTDIDNYEL
+514 
-526 RRNGYKYDFTIGED
+526 
-540 GNATITRIS
+540 
-549 VYDDSIAGD
+549 
-558 TLTIPH
+558 
-564 TIGGFNIKS
+564 
-573 IGDNACSTLSKP
+573 
-585 AHVLIPDSV
+585 
-594 DYIGNAAFFNMPN
+594 
-607 LQDVEFVHNI
+607 
-617 DPITNESIPASTN
+617 
-630 MTIGNSCF
+630 
-638 ANNPKLTKISLRT
+638 
-651 YDNVNGTINDPVITE
+651 
-666 LGDKAFFTGSDSLT
+666 
-680 IHGRM
+680 
-685 DPTYKPY
+685 
-692 LYAINPENRVNPTQ
+692 
-706 AGYITYETQIP
+706 
-717 DLLVCKYDPTVDDG
+717 
-731 NGGVSLISYPTYNTP
+731 
-746 ATVNGANKTVQD
+746 
-758 IINEYNADPMA
+758 
-769 ATDIMRATKDC
+769 
-780 FEKIIIPEGITTI
+780 
-793 ENANSG
+793 
-799 NMFKNLDGTTEVI
+799 
-812 LGSVQKIPDNAFSSD
+812 
-827 KDNPG
+827 
-832 DLMAVTFLSDVIDT
+832 
-846 GVAPF
+846 
-851 ENSSNV
+851 
-857 SVVSYYGDST
+857 
-867 AQGYDAATPENP
+867 
-879 YFWMEEGI
+879 MEEGI

-954 CDILRKVVLPESC
+954 CDNLRKVVLPESC

-1026 MGYDYEFLDNN
+1026 MGYDYELLDNN

-1058 GTPKKPTT
+1058 GTPKKPET
-1066 DPAHPSGNT
+1066 DPVHPSGNA

-1128 GSSGSGSS
+1128 GSNGSGSS

-1148 SSTNKSSSGSSTY
+1148 SSTTKSSSGSSTY

-1200 GNTNVVSTAPGLS
+1200 GNTNVISTAPGLS

>member
-13 KKNKLYLKKSARW
+13 IKNKHYLKKSARW

-35 AIIIALIPVQNGGVQ
+35 AIIIALIPVQNGGVH

-55 PNSTP
+55 PNVIP
-60 SSDGL
+60 SPSDLCNNHGL
-65 CDNNKHGIVDAKVDA
+65 VDAKVDA
-80 GDDVAEKAFPYKESF
+80 GSDEPKMAFPYKDF
-95 TIGSTRYNV
+95 IQIGSIRYNV
-104 IDMSGMPHEETVP
+104 IDMSGMPNNETVP
-117 VPIFD
+117 VPIFE
-122 ITKGDQ
+122 ITMSDQ
-128 ADYKYIKKYIG
+128 NDYNYIKKYIG
-139 GGSSPYMPT
+139 GGANPYMPT

-158 INLSTEFNN
+158 INLSETYNSNFTATSYDTSIYEHTE
-167 NFSKTS
+167 
-173 SDPNIYDY
+173 
-181 KDGDADVINHMKAG
+181 GEADVISKNRAG
-195 TYTYYTEQRIDRS
+195 TYTYYTEKLM
-208 ENGQNYNYFI
+208 NGSVDGKTYKYFI
-218 ITEVEHEVKG
+218 ITEEKHEVKG
-228 HNDDSTGSFVFDSDD
+228 NTDESGNLIDPTDTVI
-243 AVEGTQK
+243 EKK
-250 TKYCTKDSSASALDG
+250 TYYCTKDSDSDSTDG
-265 IKNIAFIGDDAFTGE
+265 IKHIAFIGDGAFENE
-280 GSITSITIPDAI
+280 GSITSIIIPDAI
-292 TKIGERAFKD
+292 TKIGERAFKN
-302 CANITTVNIGSK
+302 CANISTVTIGSK

-348 GCTGLTDFIFPHT
+348 GCTGLTDFKFPHT
-361 ASIEVGS
+361 AAIDVGS

-406 LVGLDNNTGVST
+406 LVGRDNNNGVSN
-418 IKSHTST
+418 IESHSSLT

-446 YSESLPTGTFAGCK
+446 YSESLPKGTFAGCK

-470 AASIEDEDEF
+470 DASIEDPNEF

-490 IWGPDDECNIKNYAA
+490 IWGPDEECNIKDYAA

-514 VPPDTDIDNYEL
+514 VPPDTNIDNYEL

-540 GNATITRIS
+540 GNATITQIS
-549 VYDDSIAGD
+549 VYDSNADD

-573 IGDNACSTLSKP
+573 IGDNACSTLSNPK
-585 AHVLIPDSV
+585 HVLIPDSV
-594 DYIGNAAFFNMPN
+594 DYIGNAAFFNMPY

-617 DPITNESIPASTN
+617 DPITNESIPASSN
-630 MTIGNSCF
+630 MSIGNNCF

-666 LGDKAFFTGSDSLT
+666 LGDKAFFTGSDLLT

-685 DPTYKPY
+685 DPAYKPY

-717 DLLVCKYDPTVDDG
+717 DLLVCKYDPTVDGG

-746 ATVNGANKTVQD
+746 ATVNGTITTVKD
-758 IINEYNADPMA
+758 IIDNYNADPMA

-812 LGSVQKIPDNAFSSD
+812 LGSVQKIPDKAFSSD

-879 YFWMEEGI
+879 YFWMEDGI

-911 VVSPRSDITK
+911 VVTPRSDITQ

-938 GECNEIETIP
+938 GECNGIETIP

-954 CDILRKVVLPESC
+954 CDNLRKIVLPESC
-967 DQVMRAAFAGCR
+967 DQVMRGAFAGCR

-1026 MGYDYEFLDNN
+1026 MGYDYELLDNN

-1066 DPAHPSGNT
+1066 DPVHPSGNT

>member
-1 MAKTSKKTTKTN
+1 
-13 KKNKLYLKKSARW
+13 
-26 TIAGLMLAT
+26 
-35 AIIIALIPVQNGGVQ
+35 
-50 ATTST
+50 
-55 PNSTP
+55 
-60 SSDGL
+60 
-65 CDNNKHGIVDAKVDA
+65 
-80 GDDVAEKAFPYKESF
+80 
-95 TIGSTRYNV
+95 
-104 IDMSGMPHEETVP
+104 
-117 VPIFD
+117 
-122 ITKGDQ
+122 
-128 ADYKYIKKYIG
+128 
-139 GGSSPYMPT
+139 
-148 AGINLQNSVC
+148 
-158 INLSTEFNN
+158 
-167 NFSKTS
+167 
-173 SDPNIYDY
+173 
-181 KDGDADVINHMKAG
+181 
-195 TYTYYTEQRIDRS
+195 
-208 ENGQNYNYFI
+208 
-218 ITEVEHEVKG
+218 
-228 HNDDSTGSFVFDSDD
+228 
-243 AVEGTQK
+243 
-250 TKYCTKDSSASALDG
+250 
-265 IKNIAFIGDDAFTGE
+265 
-280 GSITSITIPDAI
+280 
-292 TKIGERAFKD
+292 
-302 CANITTVNIGSK
+302 
-314 CESIGDEAFSGC
+314 
-326 SALRNINIEDGSLNK
+326 
-341 IGDCAFY
+341 
-348 GCTGLTDFIFPHT
+348 
-361 ASIEVGS
+361 
-368 GAFAECTSLSNFDFS
+368 
-383 NAGSDIKL
+383 
-391 GCNVFADDTALNKIS
+391 
-406 LVGLDNNTGVST
+406 
-418 IKSHTST
+418 
-425 GESCGTFNNCQNLE
+425 
-439 YAVFPKN
+439 
-446 YSESLPTGTFAGCK
+446 
-460 KLGYVEFLNG
+460 
-470 AASIEDEDEF
+470 
-480 SDELINGRFY
+480 
-490 IWGPDDECNIKNYAA
+490 
-505 TVGATYRSS
+505 
-514 VPPDTDIDNYEL
+514 
-526 RRNGYKYDFTIGED
+526 
-540 GNATITRIS
+540 
-549 VYDDSIAGD
+549 
-558 TLTIPH
+558 
-564 TIGGFNIKS
+564 
-573 IGDNACSTLSKP
+573 
-585 AHVLIPDSV
+585 
-594 DYIGNAAFFNMPN
+594 MPN

-617 DPITNESIPASTN
+617 DPITNESIPASSN
-630 MTIGNSCF
+630 MSIGNNCF

-685 DPTYKPY
+685 DPAYKPY

-717 DLLVCKYDPTVDDG
+717 DLLVCKYDPTVDGG
-731 NGGVSLISYPTYNTP
+731 NGGVSLISYPTYDTP
-746 ATVNGANKTVQD
+746 ATVNGTNKTVQD

-812 LGSVQKIPDNAFSSD
+812 LGSVQKIPDNAFSSY

-902 PSKGSNNDK
+902 PSKGFNNDK

-954 CDILRKVVLPESC
+954 CDNLRKVVLPESC

-993 DDKAFED
+993 DDKAFND
-1000 PSVPIKTLEPKIF
+1000 PSVSLETLEPKIF

-1026 MGYDYEFLDNN
+1026 MGYDYELLDNN

-1066 DPAHPSGNT
+1066 DPVHPSGNA

>member
-35 AIIIALIPVQNGGVQ
+35 AIIIALIPVQNGGVH

-55 PNSTP
+55 PNVIPST
-60 SSDGL
+60 SDL
-65 CDNNKHGIVDAKVDA
+65 CDNHGLVDAKVYA
-80 GDDVAEKAFPYKESF
+80 GSDDVQKAFPFKESF
-95 TIGSTRYNV
+95 KIGSITYNV

-117 VPIFD
+117 VPIFE

-128 ADYKYIKKYIG
+128 DDYKYIKKYIG
-139 GGSSPYMPT
+139 GGTSPYLPT
-148 AGINLQNSVC
+148 SGINLQNSVC
-158 INLSTEFNN
+158 INLSTDYNN
-167 NFSKTS
+167 NFIQT
-173 SDPNIYDY
+173 SDPNIHEY
-181 KDGDADVINHMKAG
+181 KYGDADVKDHNKAG
-195 TYTYYTEQRIDRS
+195 RYTYYTEQRIDRT
-208 ENGQNYNYFI
+208 ENGQNYSYFI

-228 HNDDSTGSFVFDSDD
+228 HNDESGNFVFDSDD

-250 TKYCTKDSSASALDG
+250 TKYCTKDSSANALDG
-265 IKNIAFIGDDAFTGE
+265 IKDILFIGDDAFKGE
-280 GSITSITIPDAI
+280 GSITSITIPAAI

-302 CANITTVNIGSK
+302 CANISTVNIGSQ
-314 CESIGDEAFSGC
+314 CVTIGDEAFSGC
-326 SALRNINIEDGSLNK
+326 SALRNINIEDGSLQQ

-348 GCTGLTDFIFPHT
+348 GCTGLTDFKFPHT
-361 ASIEVGS
+361 AAIDVGS

-383 NAGSDIKL
+383 NAGSTVNL
-391 GCNVFADDTALNKIS
+391 GCNVFANDTALNKIS
-406 LVGLDNNTGVST
+406 LVGSDNINGVST
-418 IKSHTST
+418 INKHTSST
-425 GESCGTFNNCQNLE
+425 DDSCGIFNNCQNLE

-446 YSESLPTGTFAGCK
+446 YSESLPKGTFAGCK

-470 AASIEDEDEF
+470 DASIEDQYEF

-490 IWGPDDECNIKNYAA
+490 IWGPDEECSIKDYAA

-514 VPPDTDIDNYEL
+514 VPPDTNIDNYEL

-540 GNATITRIS
+540 GNATITKIS
-549 VYDDSIAGD
+549 VYNESVAGD

-607 LQDVEFVHNI
+607 LKDVEFVHNI

-731 NGGVSLISYPTYNTP
+731 NGGVSLISYPTYNTQ
-746 ATVNGANKTVQD
+746 ATVNGTNKTVQD

-954 CDILRKVVLPESC
+954 CDNLRKVVLPESC

-1026 MGYDYEFLDNN
+1026 MGYDYELLDNN

-1058 GTPKKPTT
+1058 GTPKKPET
-1066 DPAHPSGNT
+1066 DPVHPSGNA

-1128 GSSGSGSS
+1128 GSNGSGSS

-1148 SSTNKSSSGSSTY
+1148 SSTTKSSSGSSTY

>member
-35 AIIIALIPVQNGGVQ
+35 AIIIALIPVQNGGVH

-55 PNSTP
+55 PNATP
-60 SSDGL
+60 SSDDL
-65 CDNNKHGIVDAKVDA
+65 CDNTKHGIVDAKVDA
-80 GDDVAEKAFPYKESF
+80 GDDTPNKAFPYKESF
-95 TIGSTRYNV
+95 TIGSIRYNV
-104 IDMSGMPHEETVP
+104 IDMSGMPYDETVP

-122 ITKGDQ
+122 ITMGDQ

-139 GGSSPYMPT
+139 GGANPYIPT

-158 INLSTEFNN
+158 INLSTEFNS

-173 SDPNIYDY
+173 DPNIFEY
-181 KDGDADVINHMKAG
+181 KEGDADVIAHNKAG
-195 TYTYYTEQRIDRS
+195 IYKYYTEQRMNGT
-208 ENGQNYNYFI
+208 ENGQAYNYFI
-218 ITEVEHEVKG
+218 ITEVDREVKG
-228 HNDDSTGSFVFDSDD
+228 HTD
-243 AVEGTQK
+243 EGGTFYYETEETVDG
-250 TKYCTKDSSASALDG
+250 TKNTYYCTKDSSASSPNG
-265 IKNIAFIGDDAFTGE
+265 IKNIAFIGDSAFEGE

-302 CANITTVNIGSK
+302 CANISTVNIGSQ
-314 CESIGDEAFSGC
+314 CQAIGDEAFSGC
-326 SALRNINIEDGSLNK
+326 SALRNINIEDGSLRQ

-348 GCTGLTDFIFPHT
+348 GCTGLTDFRFPHT
-361 ASIEVGS
+361 ASIDVGS

-383 NAGSDIKL
+383 NAGSPVTL
-391 GCNVFADDTALNKIS
+391 GCNVFADDTALNSIS
-406 LVGLDNNTGVST
+406 LLGLDNNTGVST
-418 IKSHTST
+418 IKSPSST
-425 GESCGTFNNCQNLE
+425 GEACGIFNNCQNLQ
-439 YAVFPKN
+439 YAVFPRS
-446 YSESLPTGTFAGCK
+446 YSEQLPKGTFAGCK

-470 AASIEDEDEF
+470 AASIEDESEF

-514 VPPDTDIDNYEL
+514 VPPDTNIDNYEL

-549 VYDDSIAGD
+549 VYDPNADD

-573 IGDNACSTLSKP
+573 IGDNACSTLEKP

-594 DYIGNAAFFNMPN
+594 DYIGNAAFFNMPY

-666 LGDKAFFTGSDSLT
+666 LGDKAFFTGSDLLT

-717 DLLVCKYDPTVDDG
+717 DLLVCKYDPTVDGG
-731 NGGVSLISYPTYNTP
+731 NGGVSLISYPTYDTP
-746 ATVNGANKTVQD
+746 ATVNGTNKTVQE
-758 IINEYNADPMA
+758 IINEYNSDPMA

-799 NMFKNLDGTTEVI
+799 NMFKDLDGTTEVI
-812 LGSVQKIPDNAFSSD
+812 LTSVQKIPNEAFKSD
-827 KDNPG
+827 KNKPSS
-832 DLMAVTFLSDVIDT
+832 LMAVTFLSDVIDT

-851 ENSSNV
+851 ENSIKV

-926 FYNCNKITEVLM
+926 FYNCNMITEVLM

-1026 MGYDYEFLDNN
+1026 MGYDYELLDNN

>member
-1 MAKTSKKTTKTN
+1 
-13 KKNKLYLKKSARW
+13 
-26 TIAGLMLAT
+26 
-35 AIIIALIPVQNGGVQ
+35 
-50 ATTST
+50 
-55 PNSTP
+55 
-60 SSDGL
+60 
-65 CDNNKHGIVDAKVDA
+65 
-80 GDDVAEKAFPYKESF
+80 
-95 TIGSTRYNV
+95 
-104 IDMSGMPHEETVP
+104 
-117 VPIFD
+117 
-122 ITKGDQ
+122 
-128 ADYKYIKKYIG
+128 
-139 GGSSPYMPT
+139 
-148 AGINLQNSVC
+148 
-158 INLSTEFNN
+158 
-167 NFSKTS
+167 
-173 SDPNIYDY
+173 
-181 KDGDADVINHMKAG
+181 
-195 TYTYYTEQRIDRS
+195 
-208 ENGQNYNYFI
+208 
-218 ITEVEHEVKG
+218 
-228 HNDDSTGSFVFDSDD
+228 
-243 AVEGTQK
+243 
-250 TKYCTKDSSASALDG
+250 
-265 IKNIAFIGDDAFTGE
+265 
-280 GSITSITIPDAI
+280 
-292 TKIGERAFKD
+292 
-302 CANITTVNIGSK
+302 
-314 CESIGDEAFSGC
+314 
-326 SALRNINIEDGSLNK
+326 
-341 IGDCAFY
+341 
-348 GCTGLTDFIFPHT
+348 
-361 ASIEVGS
+361 
-368 GAFAECTSLSNFDFS
+368 
-383 NAGSDIKL
+383 
-391 GCNVFADDTALNKIS
+391 
-406 LVGLDNNTGVST
+406 
-418 IKSHTST
+418 
-425 GESCGTFNNCQNLE
+425 
-439 YAVFPKN
+439 
-446 YSESLPTGTFAGCK
+446 
-460 KLGYVEFLNG
+460 
-470 AASIEDEDEF
+470 
-480 SDELINGRFY
+480 
-490 IWGPDDECNIKNYAA
+490 
-505 TVGATYRSS
+505 
-514 VPPDTDIDNYEL
+514 
-526 RRNGYKYDFTIGED
+526 
-540 GNATITRIS
+540 
-549 VYDDSIAGD
+549 
-558 TLTIPH
+558 
-564 TIGGFNIKS
+564 
-573 IGDNACSTLSKP
+573 
-585 AHVLIPDSV
+585 
-594 DYIGNAAFFNMPN
+594 
-607 LQDVEFVHNI
+607 
-617 DPITNESIPASTN
+617 

-717 DLLVCKYDPTVDDG
+717 DLLVCKYDPTVDGG
-731 NGGVSLISYPTYNTP
+731 NGGVSLISYPTYDTP
-746 ATVNGANKTVQD
+746 ATVNGANKTVQE

-921 IEDNA
+921 IENNA

-954 CDILRKVVLPESC
+954 CDNLRKVVLPESC

-993 DDKAFED
+993 DDKAFND
-1000 PSVPIKTLEPKIF
+1000 PSVSLETLEPKIF

-1066 DPAHPSGNT
+1066 DPVHPSGNT

-1148 SSTNKSSSGSSTY
+1148 SSTTKSSSGSSTY

>member
-35 AIIIALIPVQNGGVQ
+35 AIIIALIPVQNGGVH

-55 PNSTP
+55 PNVIPST
-60 SSDGL
+60 SDL
-65 CDNNKHGIVDAKVDA
+65 CDNHGLVDAKVYA
-80 GDDVAEKAFPYKESF
+80 GSDDVQKAFPFKESF

-122 ITKGDQ
+122 ITKGTQ

-139 GGSSPYMPT
+139 GGASPYMPT
-148 AGINLQNSVC
+148 AGINLQHSVC

-167 NFSKTS
+167 NFSMTS
-173 SDPNIYDY
+173 SDPNIYEH

-195 TYTYYTEQRIDRS
+195 RYTYYTEQRIERS

-326 SALRNINIEDGSLNK
+326 SALRNINIEDGSLQQ

-348 GCTGLTDFIFPHT
+348 GCTGLTDFKFPHT

-418 IKSHTST
+418 IKSHTLT
-425 GESCGTFNNCQNLE
+425 RESCGTFNNCQNLE

-446 YSESLPTGTFAGCK
+446 YSESLPKGTFAGCK

-470 AASIEDEDEF
+470 DASIEDQYEF

-490 IWGPDDECNIKNYAA
+490 IWGPDEECSIKDYAA

-514 VPPDTDIDNYEL
+514 VPPDTNIDNYEL

-607 LQDVEFVHNI
+607 LKDVEFVHNI

-717 DLLVCKYDPTVDDG
+717 DLLVCKYDPTVDGG
-731 NGGVSLISYPTYNTP
+731 NGGVSLISYPTYDTP
-746 ATVNGANKTVQD
+746 ATVNGANKTVQE

-812 LGSVQKIPDNAFSSD
+812 LGSVQKIPDKAFSSD

-954 CDILRKVVLPESC
+954 CDNLRKVVLPESC

-1026 MGYDYEFLDNN
+1026 MGYDYELLDNN

-1058 GTPKKPTT
+1058 GTPKKPET
-1066 DPAHPSGNT
+1066 DPVHPSGNA

-1128 GSSGSGSS
+1128 GSNGSGSS

-1148 SSTNKSSSGSSTY
+1148 SSTTKSSSGSSTY

-1357 TGDPIHPKWFLC
+1357 TADPIHPKWFLC

>member
-13 KKNKLYLKKSARW
+13 KKNKLYLKKNARW

-55 PNSTP
+55 PNATP
-60 SSDGL
+60 SPSDL
-65 CDNNKHGIVDAKVDA
+65 CDKHGLVEAKVDA
-80 GDDVAEKAFPYKESF
+80 GSGDAKIAFPYKDSF
-95 TIGSTRYNV
+95 PIGSIRYNV
-104 IDMSGMPHEETVP
+104 IDMSGMPNNETVP
-117 VPIFD
+117 VPIFE
-122 ITKGDQ
+122 ITKGSQ
-128 ADYKYIKKYIG
+128 GEDYNYIKKYIG
-139 GGSSPYMPT
+139 GGANPYMPT

-158 INLSTEFNN
+158 INLSEDYNDIFNP
-167 NFSKTS
+167 TS
-173 SDPNIYDY
+173 DDASIYDY
-181 KDGDADVINHMKAG
+181 KDGNADVINLKKAG
-195 TYTYYTEQRIDRS
+195 TYKYYTEKHMIGN
-208 ENGQNYNYFI
+208 ENGRNYSYFI
-218 ITEVEHEVKG
+218 ITEEEHEVKG
-228 HNDDSTGSFVFDSDD
+228 NTDESGNFIDATDTAIEGSK
-243 AVEGTQK
+243 K
-250 TKYCTKDSSASALDG
+250 TYYCTKDTASDSTDG
-265 IKNIAFIGDDAFTGE
+265 IKHIAFIGDGAFENE
-280 GSITSITIPDAI
+280 GSITSIIIPNAI
-292 TKIGERAFKD
+292 TKIGERAFKN
-302 CANITTVNIGSK
+302 CANISTVTIGSK
-314 CESIGDEAFSGC
+314 CEVIGDEAFSGC
-326 SALRNINIEDGSLNK
+326 SALRNISIENGNLTQ

-361 ASIEVGS
+361 PPINVGS
-368 GAFAECTSLSNFDFS
+368 GAFAKCTSLSNFDFS

-406 LVGLDNNTGVST
+406 LVGSDNNNGVST
-418 IKSHTST
+418 INKHTSST
-425 GESCGTFNNCQNLE
+425 DDSCGIFNNCQNLE
-439 YAVFPKN
+439 YAVFPQS
-446 YSESLPTGTFAGCK
+446 YSESLPKGTFAGCK

-470 AASIEDEDEF
+470 AASIEDQDEF

-549 VYDDSIAGD
+549 VYDPNADD

-573 IGDNACSTLSKP
+573 IGDNACSTLEKP

-594 DYIGNAAFFNMPN
+594 DYIGNAAFFNMPY

-717 DLLVCKYDPTVDDG
+717 DLLVCKYDPTVDGG
-731 NGGVSLISYPTYNTP
+731 NGGVSLISYPTYDTP
-746 ATVNGANKTVQD
+746 ATVNGTNTTVKD
-758 IINEYNADPMA
+758 IIDNYNADPMA

-812 LGSVQKIPDNAFSSD
+812 LGSVQKIPDNAFSSY

-851 ENSSNV
+851 ENSIKV

-926 FYNCNKITEVLM
+926 FYNCNMITEVLM

-993 DDKAFED
+993 DDKAFND
-1000 PSVPIKTLEPKIF
+1000 PSVSLETLEPKIF

-1066 DPAHPSGNT
+1066 DPVHPSGNA

-1185 GGAASSSPSGSNVTT
+1185 GGAASSSSSPSGSNVTT

>member
-1 MAKTSKKTTKTN
+1 
-13 KKNKLYLKKSARW
+13 
-26 TIAGLMLAT
+26 
-35 AIIIALIPVQNGGVQ
+35 
-50 ATTST
+50 
-55 PNSTP
+55 
-60 SSDGL
+60 
-65 CDNNKHGIVDAKVDA
+65 
-80 GDDVAEKAFPYKESF
+80 
-95 TIGSTRYNV
+95 
-104 IDMSGMPHEETVP
+104 
-117 VPIFD
+117 
-122 ITKGDQ
+122 
-128 ADYKYIKKYIG
+128 
-139 GGSSPYMPT
+139 
-148 AGINLQNSVC
+148 
-158 INLSTEFNN
+158 
-167 NFSKTS
+167 
-173 SDPNIYDY
+173 
-181 KDGDADVINHMKAG
+181 
-195 TYTYYTEQRIDRS
+195 
-208 ENGQNYNYFI
+208 
-218 ITEVEHEVKG
+218 
-228 HNDDSTGSFVFDSDD
+228 
-243 AVEGTQK
+243 
-250 TKYCTKDSSASALDG
+250 
-265 IKNIAFIGDDAFTGE
+265 
-280 GSITSITIPDAI
+280 
-292 TKIGERAFKD
+292 
-302 CANITTVNIGSK
+302 
-314 CESIGDEAFSGC
+314 
-326 SALRNINIEDGSLNK
+326 
-341 IGDCAFY
+341 
-348 GCTGLTDFIFPHT
+348 
-361 ASIEVGS
+361 
-368 GAFAECTSLSNFDFS
+368 
-383 NAGSDIKL
+383 
-391 GCNVFADDTALNKIS
+391 
-406 LVGLDNNTGVST
+406 
-418 IKSHTST
+418 
-425 GESCGTFNNCQNLE
+425 
-439 YAVFPKN
+439 
-446 YSESLPTGTFAGCK
+446 
-460 KLGYVEFLNG
+460 
-470 AASIEDEDEF
+470 
-480 SDELINGRFY
+480 
-490 IWGPDDECNIKNYAA
+490 
-505 TVGATYRSS
+505 
-514 VPPDTDIDNYEL
+514 
-526 RRNGYKYDFTIGED
+526 
-540 GNATITRIS
+540 
-549 VYDDSIAGD
+549 
-558 TLTIPH
+558 
-564 TIGGFNIKS
+564 
-573 IGDNACSTLSKP
+573 
-585 AHVLIPDSV
+585 
-594 DYIGNAAFFNMPN
+594 
-607 LQDVEFVHNI
+607 
-617 DPITNESIPASTN
+617 N

-717 DLLVCKYDPTVDDG
+717 DLLVCKYDPTVDGG
-731 NGGVSLISYPTYNTP
+731 NGGVSLISYPTYDTP
-746 ATVNGANKTVQD
+746 ATVNGANKTVQE

-954 CDILRKVVLPESC
+954 CDNLRKVVLPESC

-1026 MGYDYEFLDNN
+1026 MGYDYELLDNN

-1058 GTPKKPTT
+1058 GTPKKPET
-1066 DPAHPSGNT
+1066 DPVHPSGNA

-1136 SSSTNKSSSSSS
+1136 SSSTNKSPSS
-1148 SSTNKSSSGSSTY
+1148 SSTNKSSSGSSSY

-1265 LYDSTGTQKIS
+1265 L
-1276 PVPEGVTVSV
+1276 
-1286 TMPIPDSLQVYG
+1286 
-1298 GNNKVASTVG
+1298 
-1308 GTLESIKPR
+1308 
-1317 FTVIDG
+1317 
-1323 VPCMNF
+1323 
-1329 TVSHLSPYVIYVD
+1329 
-1342 TANLTASGTLDATPK
+1342 
-1357 TGDPIHPKWFLC
+1357 
-1369 IGLTAISIFLFL
+1369 
-1381 KRDKD
+1381 
-1386 TLRAA
+1386 

>member
-1 MAKTSKKTTKTN
+1 M
-13 KKNKLYLKKSARW
+13 
-26 TIAGLMLAT
+26 
-35 AIIIALIPVQNGGVQ
+35 
-50 ATTST
+50 
-55 PNSTP
+55 
-60 SSDGL
+60 
-65 CDNNKHGIVDAKVDA
+65 
-80 GDDVAEKAFPYKESF
+80 
-95 TIGSTRYNV
+95 
-104 IDMSGMPHEETVP
+104 
-117 VPIFD
+117 
-122 ITKGDQ
+122 
-128 ADYKYIKKYIG
+128 
-139 GGSSPYMPT
+139 
-148 AGINLQNSVC
+148 
-158 INLSTEFNN
+158 
-167 NFSKTS
+167 
-173 SDPNIYDY
+173 
-181 KDGDADVINHMKAG
+181 
-195 TYTYYTEQRIDRS
+195 
-208 ENGQNYNYFI
+208 
-218 ITEVEHEVKG
+218 
-228 HNDDSTGSFVFDSDD
+228 
-243 AVEGTQK
+243 
-250 TKYCTKDSSASALDG
+250 
-265 IKNIAFIGDDAFTGE
+265 
-280 GSITSITIPDAI
+280 
-292 TKIGERAFKD
+292 
-302 CANITTVNIGSK
+302 
-314 CESIGDEAFSGC
+314 
-326 SALRNINIEDGSLNK
+326 
-341 IGDCAFY
+341 
-348 GCTGLTDFIFPHT
+348 
-361 ASIEVGS
+361 
-368 GAFAECTSLSNFDFS
+368 
-383 NAGSDIKL
+383 
-391 GCNVFADDTALNKIS
+391 
-406 LVGLDNNTGVST
+406 
-418 IKSHTST
+418 
-425 GESCGTFNNCQNLE
+425 
-439 YAVFPKN
+439 
-446 YSESLPTGTFAGCK
+446 
-460 KLGYVEFLNG
+460 
-470 AASIEDEDEF
+470 
-480 SDELINGRFY
+480 
-490 IWGPDDECNIKNYAA
+490 
-505 TVGATYRSS
+505 
-514 VPPDTDIDNYEL
+514 
-526 RRNGYKYDFTIGED
+526 
-540 GNATITRIS
+540 
-549 VYDDSIAGD
+549 
-558 TLTIPH
+558 
-564 TIGGFNIKS
+564 
-573 IGDNACSTLSKP
+573 
-585 AHVLIPDSV
+585 
-594 DYIGNAAFFNMPN
+594 
-607 LQDVEFVHNI
+607 
-617 DPITNESIPASTN
+617 
-630 MTIGNSCF
+630 
-638 ANNPKLTKISLRT
+638 
-651 YDNVNGTINDPVITE
+651 
-666 LGDKAFFTGSDSLT
+666 
-680 IHGRM
+680 
-685 DPTYKPY
+685 
-692 LYAINPENRVNPTQ
+692 
-706 AGYITYETQIP
+706 
-717 DLLVCKYDPTVDDG
+717 VCKYDPTVDGG
-731 NGGVSLISYPTYNTP
+731 NGGVSLISYPTYDTP
-746 ATVNGANKTVQD
+746 ATVNGTNKTVQE
-758 IINEYNADPMA
+758 IINEYNSDPMA

-799 NMFKNLDGTTEVI
+799 NMFKDLDGTTEVI
-812 LGSVQKIPDNAFSSD
+812 LTSVQKIPNEAFKSD
-827 KDNPG
+827 KNKPSS
-832 DLMAVTFLSDVIDT
+832 LMAVTFLSDVIDT

-851 ENSSNV
+851 ENSIKV

-926 FYNCNKITEVLM
+926 FYNCNMITEVLM

-1026 MGYDYEFLDNN
+1026 MGYDYELLDNN

-1066 DPAHPSGNT
+1066 DPVHPSGNT

-1128 GSSGSGSS
+1128 GSNGSGSS